1 MKNSSD
7 FKTDLEYGE
16 FAEQIFDGYFRN
28 GSFEFKRDR
37 HMHETGRVF
46 IEYRSRG
53 EKSGIA
59 LDDVKP
65 VWLYLT
71 DDTSFGFVMDSSR
84 LIEALR
90 IFRSECQ
97 QGFHKPPAA
106 IDKRG
111 GDNDTSVGAL
121 IPVHDLVRIMLSLSK
136 PTNA

>member
-16 FAEQIFDGYFRN
+16 LAEQMFDGYFRN

-37 HMHETGRVF
+37 EMHKTKRLF

-59 LDDVKP
+59 LENVKP
-65 VWLYLT
+65 VWIYLT
-71 DDTSFGFVMDSSR
+71 DDTSFGFVMDSAR

-90 IFRSECQ
+90 VFRDECN
-97 QGFHKPPAA
+97 QGLHKPPAA

-111 GDNDTSVGAL
+111 GDENTSIGAL
-121 IPVHDLVRIMLSLSK
+121 IPAEDLVRIMLSLAKS
-136 PTNA
+136 TNA